1 VSVGEGEG
9 GKGRY
14 LILSVVAVK
23 KRNRPGT
30 RHTDGTIN
38 THVGSVHSSLVSG
51 RFECKKS

>member
-1 VSVGEGEG
+1 MG
-9 GKGRY
+9 GGGGD

-30 RHTDGTIN
+30 RQTDGTIN

-51 RFECKKS
+51 RFECEKS